1 MGRRGQG
8 SGGGTERVVELPRS
22 YVTYFP
28 AIHLRS
34 RVWWCCVSVILDLGS
49 PRQEECEFE
58 ASLGY
63 TKSSQ
68 ANLGTKENKFGDG
81 RIKK

>member
-1 MGRRGQG
+1 MAK
-8 SGGGTERVVELPRS
+8 LLRS

-34 RVWWCCVSVILDLGS
+34 PVWWCCVSVILDLGS

-58 ASLGY
+58 ASRGY
-63 TKSSQ
+63 IKSSQ
-68 ANLGTKENKFGDG
+68 ANLGKKIKQNSLGD
-81 RIKK
+81 RRVTSRY